1 METKTEQAKRRLREM
16 SERSSV
22 TAVAKDLGISQ
33 QLLYRFLN
41 VPGAGIS
48 LKTYDKIEKGLT
60 APPHDAA

>member
-1 METKTEQAKRRLREM
+1 M

-22 TAVAKDLGISQ
+22 TAVAKGLGISQ

-48 LKTYDKIEKGLT
+48 LKTYDKIEKGLA